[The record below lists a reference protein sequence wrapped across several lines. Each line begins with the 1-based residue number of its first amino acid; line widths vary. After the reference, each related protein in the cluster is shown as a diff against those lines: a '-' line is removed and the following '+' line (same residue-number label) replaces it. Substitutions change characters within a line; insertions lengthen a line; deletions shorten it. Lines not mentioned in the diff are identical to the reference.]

1 VTHAQQRHGAAQSPA
16 NAIRK
21 LARFIAIHGPGRT
34 WYKAAGRLRIPYGLP
49 ALRRSKHRIAVIGCG
64 QFAYATIAYFLQRS
78 FGRCIAA
85 CYDVDAKARAS
96 FARAMRVPNE
106 CETAQEL
113 LGIPELEV
121 IYIASNHASHADY
134 AARVLRA
141 GIAAYVEKPVAV
153 EFGQLVTLLA
163 ALNHANG
170 RIFAG
175 YNRPF
180 SAAIRLLRRQLRVV
194 PDQGISLQCFV
205 SGHMIGPD
213 HWYRRPEEG
222 TRVCGNIGHWL
233 DLFVHV
239 LAWRRLPDVLE
250 ISIAWADEQ
259 ERDDNVSI
267 TITTDLH
274 DLFTVTLTSRCE
286 PFEGINET
294 IDFQHGDTI
303 CKIDDFRSMTI
314 WQGARRMRR
323 RFWPKDA
330 GHRLAIAQPFSHEP
344 TRDWDEVVL
353 STLLMLHIADM
364 VRGGSRYSTYSF
376 TEGRARLAREVEMQ

>member
-1 VTHAQQRHGAAQSPA
+1 
-16 NAIRK
+16 
-21 LARFIAIHGPGRT
+21 
-34 WYKAAGRLRIPYGLP
+34 
-49 ALRRSKHRIAVIGCG
+49 
-64 QFAYATIAYFLQRS
+64 
-78 FGRCIAA
+78 
-85 CYDVDAKARAS
+85 
-96 FARAMRVPNE
+96 MRVPNE